1 MYQALKS
8 KYIKKSM
15 FLVIFLIA
23 AGIAAIA
30 SQAKDLK
37 VMMAPAAQPEDT
49 EIVQLEDLEMEDL
62 KEGLRVEAEIPYV
75 MDYYAYRVEAGKI
88 VEKQY
93 LIIVNHE
100 WYMGMILDGR
110 EMRDADELV
119 EIFYEYLE
127 GNPYAYDDVE
137 PLKVQGTI
145 VEITGE
151 YEEYYRSYIAQAGF
165 SQKESE
171 ESFLSYAI
179 KVGEEQDTGGVE
191 SQDTNKGTVI
201 LVLVVGVFLILLA
214 IITLVRAL
222 TGANFKKVKKYVAA
236 APNEEMVMQSLDRFY
251 ESTQE
256 VSGIRVSPEYFLG
269 TTGLNAEFCQSKDIL
284 WVYQYVLKHSVNLIP
299 TGKTYSIMVMTT
311 GGERI
316 EVLMKN
322 KKKAQQAMEHIAR
335 TLPYIFMGYGDD
347 IQAYYTKNRQG
358 MIDAVAQKRAEVMG
372 EQTQFDQN
380 VF

>member
-1 MYQALKS
+1 MFQKLKS
-8 KYIKKSM
+8 KYIKKSI
-15 FLVIFLIA
+15 IFIIILIA

-30 SQAKDLK
+30 SQAEELK
-37 VMMAPAAQPEDT
+37 VMMAPTVQSED
-49 EIVQLEDLEMEDL
+49 EEVVQLEDLEMEDL

-236 APNEEMVMQSLDRFY
+236 APNEEMVMQSLDRCY

-269 TTGLNAEFCQSKDIL
+269 TTGLTA
-284 WVYQYVLKHSVNLIP
+284 
-299 TGKTYSIMVMTT
+299 
-311 GGERI
+311 
-316 EVLMKN
+316 
-322 KKKAQQAMEHIAR
+322 
-335 TLPYIFMGYGDD
+335 
-347 IQAYYTKNRQG
+347 
-358 MIDAVAQKRAEVMG
+358 
-372 EQTQFDQN
+372 
-380 VF
+380 

>member
-93 LIIVNHE
+93 LIIVNQE

-269 TTGLNAEFCQSKDIL
+269 TTGLTAEFCPSKDIV
-284 WVYQYVLKHSVNLIP
+284 WVYQHVVKHSVNLIP

-322 KKKAQQAMEHIAR
+322 KKKTEQAMEHIAR

-372 EQTQFDQN
+372 AQTQFDQN